1 MNVFSVL
8 KRVKSYL
15 RTRMENDRL
24 SNLILLAAE
33 QEFIKNLD
41 YDNLVDQFANK
52 KSRRYPLK

>member
-1 MNVFSVL
+1 
-8 KRVKSYL
+8 
-15 RTRMENDRL
+15 MENDRL